1 MIKTLLFFA
10 AMTMLATMS
19 SALIAQPAD
28 IAPALKAAVNGPQRD
43 AANRLRDL
51 YRHPAETLA
60 FFGIRD
66 DMTVV
71 EIAPGG
77 GWYSEILGP
86 LLREKGK
93 LILAGSASP
102 APR

>member
-1 MIKTLLFFA
+1 MIRFA
-10 AMTMLATMS
+10 LSLVFLAVFS
-19 SALIAQPAD
+19 SGLGAQASD

>member
-1 MIKTLLFFA
+1 
-10 AMTMLATMS
+10 MLATMS